1 MIYALTL
8 EDETFF
14 FDTETYASSEA
25 SDGEI
30 ESGSVRIVSIWDEYT
45 SVTIKSETDS
55 REFWKGLVAKGAKR
69 DRDREGWMVS
79 RADLEGMIAERDAS
93 RWALTAYGTSRS
105 FAAERSEW

>member
-69 DRDREGWMVS
+69 DRDREGW
-79 RADLEGMIAERDAS
+79 IAERDAS
-93 RWALTAYGTSRS
+93 RWALTVYGTSRS